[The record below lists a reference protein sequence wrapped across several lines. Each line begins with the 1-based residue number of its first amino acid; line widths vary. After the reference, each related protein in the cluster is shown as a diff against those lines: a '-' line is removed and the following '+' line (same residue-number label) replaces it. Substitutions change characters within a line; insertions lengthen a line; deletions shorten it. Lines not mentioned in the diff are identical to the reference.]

1 MNFFDDLSFPKK
13 IIIFV
18 ESEFMINVENLTK
31 KEFETFTNLMN
42 KLRSTPKVTSDN
54 PLIDEILVEF
64 SFSKV
69 EEVIN
74 ALDWKWSP
82 EAEVPTIQRL
92 KTSAKSLLEDACDL
106 RLNEYRNSHYDVGIS
121 ASSGGFKATAY
132 CDESLTKI
140 EALKLEF
147 IVAEWTA
154 SVNNPF

>member
-1 MNFFDDLSFPKK
+1 LTLLSGG
-13 IIIFV
+13 IFHAAMGAV
-18 ESEFMINVENLTK
+18 LGVAAWTRGNE
-31 KEFETFTNLMN
+31 
-42 KLRSTPKVTSDN
+42 
-54 PLIDEILVEF
+54 
-64 SFSKV
+64 
-69 EEVIN
+69 
-74 ALDWKWSP
+74 
-82 EAEVPTIQRL
+82 TIQRL

-132 CDESLTKI
+132 CDENLTKI